1 MPPPGAPQKP
11 RRNNRNR
18 NININISEP
27 PTIQRE
33 LFFQDEVPVEYT
45 FTLIDGRI
53 MKQVLDSNMML
64 AELENTFPDFIFISG
79 GQVMDRYKQLKD
91 YPTQISIVPKLR
103 SGRSSTYGGTRRKRS
118 NKRKTRQNRK

>member
-1 MPPPGAPQKP
+1 M
-11 RRNNRNR
+11 
-18 NININISEP
+18 
-27 PTIQRE
+27 
-33 LFFQDEVPVEYT
+33 PVEYT
-45 FTLIDGRI
+45 FRLIDGRI

-103 SGRSSTYGGTRRKRS
+103 SGRGGTRRKRS